1 MLCIEDKQMVLPD
14 YDSFKKAILR
24 LRRNELSVMLMIT
37 DAIQNRAEL
46 DFTSE
51 NLTLLKKSCEALLYV
66 IHRFDTLNGVLT
78 THFIDGYKELDGH
91 IYIYPNM
98 DLHHLWLKFLQEKKE
113 QEQKLLE
120 LEEEER
126 QQELAGAKV

>member
-1 MLCIEDKQMVLPD
+1 MVLPD
-14 YDSFKKAILR
+14 YDSFKKAVLR
-24 LRRNELSVMLMIT
+24 LKKNEISVMLMIT

-46 DFTSE
+46 DLTSE

-78 THFIDGYKELDGH
+78 THFIDGYKELEGR

-98 DLHHLWLKFLQEKKE
+98 DLHNLWVRFLQEKKE

-126 QQELAGAKV
+126 QQALGAKV